1 MQSEPAIETRA
12 AGRGRRRKHG
22 NGPTEGPVFVDTTG
36 RRSKVL
42 RRLGLF
48 LGAVCLAYAGVLA
61 AAFTGWGTSLNP
73 SSLLPFG
80 TGADGGR
87 APGLLRPEGGTG
99 RQADPP
105 NTLQPTASPTAST
118 TPSVSASAGAGAN

>member
-1 MQSEPAIETRA
+1 M
-12 AGRGRRRKHG
+12 
-22 NGPTEGPVFVDTTG
+22 FVDTTG

-61 AAFTGWGTSLNP
+61 AAFMGWGTSLHP

-80 TGADGGR
+80 TDAEGGR
-87 APGLLRPEGGTG
+87 APGRIRPEGGTG
-99 RQADPP
+99 RQADLPS
-105 NTLQPTASPTAST
+105 TIRPTASPTASAIPSASAST
-118 TPSVSASAGAGAN
+118 TPSASASAGAN

>member
-1 MQSEPAIETRA
+1 M
-12 AGRGRRRKHG
+12 
-22 NGPTEGPVFVDTTG
+22 FVDTTG

-61 AAFTGWGTSLNP
+61 AAFMGWGTSLNP

-80 TGADGGR
+80 TDADGAR
-87 APGLLRPEGGTG
+87 APGQIRPEGGTG

-105 NTLQPTASPTAST
+105 DTLRPTAPPTTSTPPSASA
-118 TPSVSASAGAGAN
+118 SASAGAN